1 MRGISVSDDRKLFV
15 QAVLDG
21 QLPESYITD
30 KEITF
35 VYRKMWEKMIEPLLP
50 QYSCDLNYN

>member
-1 MRGISVSDDRKLFV
+1 MRGISVSDDRKLYL

-30 KEITF
+30 KEI
-35 VYRKMWEKMIEPLLP
+35 
-50 QYSCDLNYN
+50 NN